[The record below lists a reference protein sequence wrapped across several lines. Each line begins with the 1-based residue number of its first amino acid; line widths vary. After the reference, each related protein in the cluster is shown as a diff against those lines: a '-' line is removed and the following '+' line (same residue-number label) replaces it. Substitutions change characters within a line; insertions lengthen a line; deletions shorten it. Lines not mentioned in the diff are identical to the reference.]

1 MDKLRGNGNNPVI
14 AEQGELVE
22 FQMYDTKEPESY
34 EVMSFASGPQRKRV
48 KKKKRAI
55 NKSPSR
61 APRSISRAPKSPSR
75 APIKRSTGVADF
87 RKRRA
92 INKSPSRAP
101 KSPSRAPIKRSTA
114 VADFRKRQD
123 ARAVVNAKRRPLRR
137 PSKPKSN
144 PLSETRAAPIADT
157 KKKMNP
163 LLIGG
168 IVLGGLALFGVA
180 IYFLKKKKK

>member
-61 APRSISRAPKSPSR
+61 APRSI
-75 APIKRSTGVADF
+75 
-87 RKRRA
+87 
-92 INKSPSRAP
+92 SRAP